1 MDKDN
6 NTNLCI
12 KRIITAYPLIM
23 QGVVRMFYMEI
34 IVAILLT
41 MAFIKYFWTKKEDQ
55 YQTSLL
61 ANHIESSNELKKT
74 LAMGLYLRFRKE
86 NEENPP
92 NYSEIY
98 IKQDPI
104 HFETF
109 AAEIIEKTRGGST
122 WVTSPTGDF
131 GVDFEHET
139 ENGLFLGQ
147 VKCFQGDL
155 PFDPIALIHSN
166 IVKRGAAGG
175 YVITTGSFTP
185 AAYEYAKGLNVDLI
199 DGVKLVESWLSSL
212 SKEEK
217 EMKEILLV

>member
-1 MDKDN
+1 
-6 NTNLCI
+6 
-12 KRIITAYPLIM
+12 M

-41 MAFIKYFWTKKEDQ
+41 MAFIKYFWIKKEDQ

-74 LAMGLYLRFRKE
+74 LAMGLYLRFCKE
-86 NEENPP
+86 EEESISK
-92 NYSEIY
+92 YSSIFL
-98 IKQDPI
+98 KQDPI
-104 HFETF
+104 QFETF

-122 WVTSPTGDF
+122 WVTPPKGDF

-139 ENGLFLGQ
+139 EKGLFLGQ
-147 VKCFQGDL
+147 VKCCQGDL

-166 IVKRGAAGG
+166 MVKRGAVGG

-185 AAYEYAKGLNVDLI
+185 AAYEYAKELNVELI
-199 DGVKLVESWLSSL
+199 DGVKFVECWLASL
-212 SKEEK
+212 GTVEK
-217 EMKEILLV
+217 EIKELLPV

>member
-1 MDKDN
+1 MD
-6 NTNLCI
+6 NLCI
-12 KRIITAYPLIM
+12 KRTITAYPLIM

-34 IVAILLT
+34 VVAILLT

-61 ANHIESSNELKKT
+61 ASHIESSNELKKT

-86 NEENPP
+86 TEENSP

-104 HFETF
+104 QFEKF
-109 AAEIIEKTRGGST
+109 AAEIVEQTRGGST
-122 WVTSPTGDF
+122 WVTPSTGDF

-139 ENGLFLGQ
+139 EKGLFLGQ
-147 VKCFQGDL
+147 VKCHQGDL

-175 YVITTGSFTP
+175 YVITTGGFTP
-185 AAYEYAKGLNVDLI
+185 AAYEYAKGLNVELI